1 MTKRLLS
8 LILFFIG
15 ITCIAQENNMKQHI
29 EKTKNGLYLMSH
41 GERFSLDK
49 TRILIKPKSS
59 IKSLKTKIIRESIT
73 KSGYTV
79 AIIPKGYNIVEY
91 VEELKECGEFE
102 TVEYLGGGRIY
113 FTPNDQE
120 MPSISSESNYY
131 NKIKAYDA
139 WNISTGSPNIKV
151 AIIDTGFQRNHED
164 LGYGSGNNNYSN
176 VSYSLGYDY
185 INKTAYSYPI
195 DNHGSMVA
203 GIIGAKT
210 NNGIGIA
217 GITGGNHNQGVTMIS
232 YRLAYISGGNEYVM
246 DFKVGNAI
254 MKAVD
259 DGADIINICLGVPN
273 NSDIDDAIEY
283 AYNHGVPI
291 ICAAGDSHS
300 TAVPYPASHPKTI
313 AVGAIDNSNHAWA
326 NIVGAGLDL
335 VAPGSLIT
343 STIREDYG
351 ASGGTSFAT
360 PFVTGTVALMLSK
373 NPSLTP
379 TQIRDILRRTATKVS
394 GYSYNNGWNNEIGY
408 GVLNTFAAVLTACNM
423 QFLENS
429 TICHGSSST
438 FSLNNLPSGL
448 TVQWSISDGSGPP
461 APTIQK
467 SGNLCT
473 ITNNLSMLFTGKLNA
488 KVYKNGN
495 LLATL
500 TKELILAP
508 DFYGRY
514 TSDNLSGT
522 IDYTH
527 IFNVKPGVSTVI
539 TSPNLIGASVS
550 YDHTGTTPSSFSL
563 DSSQGKL
570 FMVMPANNG
579 GKPIIINIADACG
592 NHYQLYA
599 IPQGSYHLNI
609 SYEGS
614 NINIS
619 LNEDAVAT
627 KSLMHDQPWSYE
639 IRSATMGD
647 LKTSKKINSRSTTIS
662 TTGWPKGIY
671 IIKAIIGKE
680 EATEKIVVK

>member
-1 MTKRLLS
+1 MKKCITVFSFILLTSITITAMAQTPIQKITKVGDKL
-8 LILFFIG
+8 
-15 ITCIAQENNMKQHI
+15 HI
-29 EKTKNGLYLMSH
+29 EENGNK
-41 GERFSLDK
+41 FSVDRK
-49 TRILIKPKSS
+49 IVIAKPQKALEKSS
-59 IKSLKTKIIRESIT
+59 FKYKIVHKEEFGHVVIEVPEGKDIQNFVKTLRMSNLFESVDYISEV
-73 KSGYTV
+73 KCYW
-79 AIIPKGYNIVEY
+79 
-91 VEELKECGEFE
+91 
-102 TVEYLGGGRIY
+102 
-113 FTPNDQE
+113 TPNDPLLHEQ
-120 MPSISSESNYY
+120 PFI
-131 NKIKAYDA
+131 NKLNLPIVWDITKG
-139 WNISTGSPNIKV
+139 NPNIKV
-151 AIIDTGFQRNHED
+151 AIIDTGVDRDHPD
-164 LGYGSGNNNYSN
+164 LGYGYGNYTN
-176 VSYSLGYDY
+176 VSYTLGWDY
-185 INKTAYSYPI
+185 KTNTQYHAPHDDGS
-195 DNHGSMVA
+195 HGTEIA
-203 GIIGAKT
+203 GLIGAKT
-210 NNGIGIA
+210 NNIHGVA
-217 GITGGNHNQGVTMIS
+217 G
-232 YRLAYISGGNEYVM
+232 ISGGNNSSGITMMSYRVIEK
-246 DFKVGNAI
+246 DGDKTSSIGSAI
-254 MKAVD
+254 KKAVD
-259 DGADIINICLGVPN
+259 QGANIIYLSIGQSYTPAVV
-273 NSDIDDAIEY
+273 DALNY
-283 AYNHGVPI
+283 AHTHNVVV
-291 ICAAGDSHS
+291 ICATGNEGIPSIAF
-300 TAVPYPASHPKTI
+300 PASYETTI
-313 AVGAIDNSNHAWA
+313 AVGESSTIDKRDSKSNY
-326 NIVGAGLDL
+326 GAGLNL
-335 VAPGSLIT
+335 LAPAFVSRTTSLDNNYFLT
-343 STIREDYG
+343 S
-351 ASGGTSFAT
+351 GTSMAAAL
-360 PFVTGTVALMLSK
+360 VSGTVALMLSK

-379 TQIRDILRRTATKVS
+379 TKVRDILQCTATKVS
-394 GYSYNNGWNNEIGY
+394 GYSYNDNGWNNEVGY

-423 QFLENS
+423 QFLETS
-429 TICHGSSST
+429 TICPGSSST

-627 KSLMHDQPWSYE
+627 KSLMHDQLWSYE

-647 LKTSKKINSRSTTIS
+647 LKTSKKVNSRSTTIS